1 MNIDELALGSR
12 ALGTVCI
19 AVLVRQISGLGG

>member
-1 MNIDELALGSR
+1 MTIDELALRSR
-12 ALGTVCI
+12 AFGTVHV